1 MILDTSA
8 IVSILNQEEDASRF
22 AAAIEG
28 AAAVAVS
35 AGTVLEAALVL
46 GRTRG
51 EALDAFLRLAGA
63 SVLPVDSRHLQAA
76 REAWERYGRGSGT
89 KARLN
94 YGDCFS
100 YAAARVADEPLLFKG
115 DDFTH
120 TDISSA
126 I

>member
-8 IVSILNQEEDASRF
+8 IVSILNQEDDAARF

-28 AAAVAVS
+28 APTVAVS
-35 AGTVLEAALVL
+35 AGTILEAALVL

-51 EALDAFLRLAGA
+51 EALDAFLSLVGV
-63 SVLPVDSRHLQAA
+63 SVVPVGSEHLQSA
-76 REAWERYGRGSGT
+76 RGAWERYGRGSGS

-100 YAAARVADEPLLFKG
+100 YAAARVAGQPLLFKG

-120 TDISSA
+120 TDIASA
-126 I
+126 L

>member
-8 IVSILNQEEDASRF
+8 IVAILNQEDDAQRF
-22 AAAIEG
+22 AEAIER
-28 AAAVAVS
+28 ASAVGIS
-35 AGTVLEAALVL
+35 AGTVLEAAMVL

-51 EALDAFLRLAGA
+51 KALDVFLDVAA
-63 SVLPVDSRHLQAA
+63 ATVMPVDRQHLSAA
-76 REAWERYGRGSGT
+76 RDAWVRYGRGSRS

-120 TDISSA
+120 TDVQSA
-126 I
+126 L